1 MTSIKGFIKN
11 YKNEILLPI
20 TRAELVK
27 DSAGITALR
36 SQQFCATT
44 TEHGLMS
51 PDDKKKLDNISGA
64 GNLATIAANIIALST
79 SIKINDVP
87 LNLLSKPLNIK
98 NSNEIIA
105 AYNTNNGT
113 LTYTIGTNLTDK
125 TLVNAM
131 VSQAP
136 TKDLGVANKQYV
148 DKAVAGAIGI
158 STGALK
164 YQGVV
169 SNADGIT
176 KTEGFYYKV
185 ASPFTL
191 DNDVS
196 VKIGDT
202 LIIHND
208 AIEHIPSG
216 DEVET
221 LVTVGD
227 TSMIGNILFE
237 GQAPL
242 VVEANSQ
249 NNKVTF
255 KLPQVSSSSPGYL
268 TSDDYNIFKAIADT
282 GVNYVQ
288 VITEGTLLGTLN
300 KVPIMAPRLAVEKS
314 KIKLGDDAITLI
326 GNGITISGNNSGS
339 FTFQPNIHT
348 DSQQFLK
355 IENNQIK
362 LNVWSN
368 TNNDTNS
375 LVTFGSFAAGIVDHV
390 SFVSVTSDSLT
401 DDEKEYLIY

>member
-51 PDDKKKLDNISGA
+51 PDDKQKLDNISGS
-64 GNLATIAANIIALST
+64 GNLATISANIIALST

-98 NSNEIIA
+98 NSAEIIGS
-105 AYNTNNGT
+105 YDNGT
-113 LTYTIGTNLTDK
+113 LTYTIGTTLVDK
-125 TLVNAM
+125 TLDNAV

-136 TKDLGVANKQYV
+136 ILDLGVANKQYV
-148 DKAVAGAIGI
+148 DTAVAKAVGI

-216 DEVET
+216 DDVET
-221 LVTVGD
+221 LVTVGQ

-255 KLPQVSSSSPGYL
+255 KLPPVSSSSPGYL
-268 TSDDYNIFKAIADT
+268 TSDDYNSFKAMADT
-282 GVNYVQ
+282 GVNYVP
-288 VITEGTLLGTLN
+288 VITEGTTLGTLN
-300 KVPIMAPRLAVEKS
+300 DVPIMAPRLAVEES
-314 KIKLGDDAITLI
+314 TIKLGEDAITLI
-326 GNGITISGNNSGS
+326 GNGITISGNNSDS

-348 DSQQFLK
+348 DSQKFLK
-355 IENNQIK
+355 IENKQIK

-368 TNNDTNS
+368 TNNDTDS

-390 SFVSVTSDSLT
+390 SFVSVKSDSLT